1 MAEQEY
7 NGRPLPA
14 RPCGSFVWMDGIYEN
29 KDGCTYRGH
38 YSGVTSGFLVAPRR
52 RLTCGAELGGAYCA
66 RPWQTTKTYL
76 PPSPLVDAHATQ
88 ARRWLNINPRGGLN
102 GARRGC
108 HGGGCGRRM
117 RASSRRTPRSIA
129 APRGYALL
137 DAWPIFAD
145 AFGRE
150 SLGYDGYHYTYSL
163 KNFREKG
170 AGKASSRE
178 RDGAPPRCTV
188 VGVLDFIRASRLLDE
203 HVCPAACAPQ

>member
-1 MAEQEY
+1 MEG
-7 NGRPLPA
+7 GRGRSNA
-14 RPCGSFVWMDGIYEN
+14 R
-29 KDGCTYRGH
+29 
-38 YSGVTSGFLVAPRR
+38 LLA
-52 RLTCGAELGGAYCA
+52 
-66 RPWQTTKTYL
+66 
-76 PPSPLVDAHATQ
+76 
-88 ARRWLNINPRGGLN
+88 LNAL
-102 GARRGC
+102 AW
-108 HGGGCGRRM
+108 
-117 RASSRRTPRSIA
+117 SIA

-170 AGKASSRE
+170 GGRASSRE

-203 HVCPAACAPQ
+203 HVCPAACAPP

>member
-1 MAEQEY
+1 MSQSLQAYVTDPTSCAIDRAPIAAPIPTPRAQKHHEKAV
-7 NGRPLPA
+7 A
-14 RPCGSFVWMDGIYEN
+14 R
-29 KDGCTYRGH
+29 
-38 YSGVTSGFLVAPRR
+38 
-52 RLTCGAELGGAYCA
+52 CA
-66 RPWQTTKTYL
+66 KSTLEFTHL
-76 PPSPLVDAHATQ
+76 PPFLRWVDAHATAGAQ
-88 ARRWLNINPRGGLN
+88 RVWLNINPRGGLN
-102 GARRGC
+102 GCPSCGCRMEGGRGRSNARLL
-108 HGGGCGRRM
+108 
-117 RASSRRTPRSIA
+117 ALNALAWSIA

-137 DAWPIFAD
+137 DAWPAFAD

-170 AGKASSRE
+170 GGKASSRE

>member
-1 MAEQEY
+1 MRD
-7 NGRPLPA
+7 RPSADRSSDADAPSA
-14 RPCGSFVWMDGIYEN
+14 
-29 KDGCTYRGH
+29 K
-38 YSGVTSGFLVAPRR
+38 APRESSRALRKIDRGIHTER
-52 RLTCGAELGGAYCA
+52 R
-66 RPWQTTKTYL
+66 
-76 PPSPLVDAHATQ
+76 HATLELVVLRL
-88 ARRWLNINPRGGLN
+88 AW
-102 GARRGC
+102 
-108 HGGGCGRRM
+108 
-117 RASSRRTPRSIA
+117 SIA

-203 HVCPAACAPQ
+203 HVCPAACAP

>member
-1 MAEQEY
+1 MRDRPRDEY
-7 NGRPLPA
+7 CGAGPA
-14 RPCGSFVWMDGIYEN
+14 AASA
-29 KDGCTYRGH
+29 K
-38 YSGVTSGFLVAPRR
+38 APR
-52 RLTCGAELGGAYCA
+52 E
-66 RPWQTTKTYL
+66 
-76 PPSPLVDAHATQ
+76 
-88 ARRWLNINPRGGLN
+88 
-102 GARRGC
+102 
-108 HGGGCGRRM
+108 
-117 RASSRRTPRSIA
+117 SSRALREIDRGIHTELLALNALAWSIA

-170 AGKASSRE
+170 GGGKASSRE

-203 HVCPAACAPQ
+203 HVCPAACAPP

>member
-1 MAEQEY
+1 MW
-7 NGRPLPA
+7 R
-14 RPCGSFVWMDGIYEN
+14 RS
-29 KDGCTYRGH
+29 
-38 YSGVTSGFLVAPRR
+38 RR
-52 RLTCGAELGGAYCA
+52 RERKSTTRKQSRAARN
-66 RPWQTTKTYL
+66 RPWN
-76 PPSPLVDAHATQ
+76 SP
-88 ARRWLNINPRGGLN
+88 
-102 GARRGC
+102 
-108 HGGGCGRRM
+108 
-117 RASSRRTPRSIA
+117 IA

-170 AGKASSRE
+170 GGKASARD

-203 HVCPAACAPQ
+203 HVCPAACAP

>member
-1 MAEQEY
+1 MRDRPRDEY
-7 NGRPLPA
+7 CGAGPA
-14 RPCGSFVWMDGIYEN
+14 AASA
-29 KDGCTYRGH
+29 K
-38 YSGVTSGFLVAPRR
+38 APRESSRGLREIDRGIHTER
-52 RLTCGAELGGAYCA
+52 R
-66 RPWQTTKTYL
+66 
-76 PPSPLVDAHATQ
+76 HAT
-88 ARRWLNINPRGGLN
+88 LEL
-102 GARRGC
+102 
-108 HGGGCGRRM
+108 
-117 RASSRRTPRSIA
+117 

-137 DAWPIFAD
+137 DAWPAFAD

>member
-1 MAEQEY
+1 MVE
-7 NGRPLPA
+7 
-14 RPCGSFVWMDGIYEN
+14 
-29 KDGCTYRGH
+29 T
-38 YSGVTSGFLVAPRR
+38 
-52 RLTCGAELGGAYCA
+52 
-66 RPWQTTKTYL
+66 
-76 PPSPLVDAHATQ
+76 
-88 ARRWLNINPRGGLN
+88 
-102 GARRGC
+102 
-108 HGGGCGRRM
+108 
-117 RASSRRTPRSIA
+117 IA

-170 AGKASSRE
+170 AGKASARD

>member
-1 MAEQEY
+1 MWRRSRHRERKSTTRKQSRAA
-7 NGRPLPA
+7 A
-14 RPCGSFVWMDGIYEN
+14 RPCGSP
-29 KDGCTYRGH
+29 
-38 YSGVTSGFLVAPRR
+38 S
-52 RLTCGAELGGAYCA
+52 CG
-66 RPWQTTKTYL
+66 WT
-76 PPSPLVDAHATQ
+76 
-88 ARRWLNINPRGGLN
+88 
-102 GARRGC
+102 
-108 HGGGCGRRM
+108 
-117 RASSRRTPRSIA
+117 
-129 APRGYALL
+129 ALL
-137 DAWPIFAD
+137 DAWPAFAD

>member
-1 MAEQEY
+1 M
-7 NGRPLPA
+7 
-14 RPCGSFVWMDGIYEN
+14 W
-29 KDGCTYRGH
+29 
-38 YSGVTSGFLVAPRR
+38 RR
-52 RLTCGAELGGAYCA
+52 RRGRSNA
-66 RPWQTTKTYL
+66 RL
-76 PPSPLVDAHATQ
+76 LA
-88 ARRWLNINPRGGLN
+88 LNAL
-102 GARRGC
+102 AW
-108 HGGGCGRRM
+108 
-117 RASSRRTPRSIA
+117 SIA
-129 APRGYALL
+129 APRGYSLL
-137 DAWPIFAD
+137 DAWPAFAD

>member
-1 MAEQEY
+1 MPPHAL
-7 NGRPLPA
+7 RKSPSS
-14 RPCGSFVWMDGIYEN
+14 SFL
-29 KDGCTYRGH
+29 
-38 YSGVTSGFLVAPRR
+38 SS
-52 RLTCGAELGGAYCA
+52 GGAGE
-66 RPWQTTKTYL
+66 WSLLMTL
-76 PPSPLVDAHATQ
+76 MVPLLIA
-88 ARRWLNINPRGGLN
+88 WERGDG
-102 GARRGC
+102 
-108 HGGGCGRRM
+108 
-117 RASSRRTPRSIA
+117 SIA

-163 KNFREKG
+163 KSFREKG

>member
-1 MAEQEY
+1 MHARR
-7 NGRPLPA
+7 GR
-14 RPCGSFVWMDGIYEN
+14 G
-29 KDGCTYRGH
+29 
-38 YSGVTSGFLVAPRR
+38 
-52 RLTCGAELGGAYCA
+52 
-66 RPWQTTKTYL
+66 WQTTKTYL
-76 PPSPLVDAHATQ
+76 PPFLRWVDAHATAGAQ
-88 ARRWLNINPRGGLN
+88 RVWLNINPRGVLN
-102 GARRGC
+102 GCPSCGCRMEGGRGRSNARLL
-108 HGGGCGRRM
+108 
-117 RASSRRTPRSIA
+117 ALNALAWSIA

-137 DAWPIFAD
+137 DAWPAFAD